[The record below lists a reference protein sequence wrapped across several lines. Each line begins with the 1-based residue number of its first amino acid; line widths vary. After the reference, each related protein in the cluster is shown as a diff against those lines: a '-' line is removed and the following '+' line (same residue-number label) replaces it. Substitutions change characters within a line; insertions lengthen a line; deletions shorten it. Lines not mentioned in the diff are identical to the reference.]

1 MSGPGVLFSFVLAG
15 LVCLLCAAAYAEL
28 SSVLPSAGSAYS
40 FTYVAFG
47 EVWAWIIGWSL
58 LLEMVLAAA
67 AVARVWSICLLQA
80 LQDLGIAVPGG
91 LAPHFGV
98 ATGFD
103 LPARS
108 CSVAWS

>member
-1 MSGPGVLFSFVLAG
+1 MIGAGIFKLAGEQAGTMSGPGVLFSFMLAG

-67 AVARVWSICLLQA
+67 AVARVWSTYLLQA
-80 LQDLGIAVPGG
+80 LQDLNIEVPARV
-91 LAPHFGV
+91 APHF
-98 ATGFD
+98 
-103 LPARS
+103 
-108 CSVAWS
+108 

>member
-28 SSVLPSAGSAYS
+28 SSVLPSAGSAYL

-67 AVARVWSICLLQA
+67 AVARVWSIYLLQA
-80 LQDLGIAVPGG
+80 LQDLGIAVGG

-103 LPARS
+103 LPSAILL
-108 CSVAWS
+108 VAWS